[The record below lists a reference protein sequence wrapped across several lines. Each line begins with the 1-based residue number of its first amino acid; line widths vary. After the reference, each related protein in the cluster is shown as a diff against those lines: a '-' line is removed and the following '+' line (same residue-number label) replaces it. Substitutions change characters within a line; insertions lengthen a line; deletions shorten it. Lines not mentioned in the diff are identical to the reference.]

1 MIVNRGTLVGHHS
14 VVGDHVS
21 LQSGANVAGL
31 CKIGDATYV
40 GMGALILNTVSV
52 GSNSVVAAGA
62 VVTRAVPDNVLVL
75 GIPAVIVKEG
85 IEGK

>member
-1 MIVNRGTLVGHHS
+1 
-14 VVGDHVS
+14 
-21 LQSGANVAGL
+21 VAGL

-40 GMGALILNTVSV
+40 GMGALILNTISV